1 MVDIVGINSA
11 QNHANRVTERGSAK
25 NVGSKT
31 RESSSSS
38 SSSSGDRIEISAG
51 AKEASAVSRLMGL
64 AQAEPDVRP
73 EAVAE
78 AREKLANGEF
88 EGLDVSRD
96 AAKKI
101 LGVE

>member
-11 QNHANRVTERGSAK
+11 QNHANRVTERASSK
-25 NVGSKT
+25 NIGTKT
-31 RESSSSS
+31 RESNSSAP
-38 SSSSGDRIEISAG
+38 SSGDRIEISAG
-51 AKEASAVSRLMGL
+51 AKEASAVSRLIGL

-73 EAVAE
+73 EAVAQ
-78 AREKLANGEF
+78 AREKLASGQF
-88 EGLDVSRD
+88 EGLDVSRN